1 MDGLNT
7 SSNDSSKFS
16 SGRFSLPSIIV
27 VVVEI
32 VPVEISS
39 TISVLNSSLNLSNY
53 IFIWTINS
61 TFNEFS
67 SEWFDAE
74 LMLI

>member
-39 TISVLNSSLNLSNY
+39 TISEATTVILQKNA
-53 IFIWTINS
+53 T
-61 TFNEFS
+61 
-67 SEWFDAE
+67 
-74 LMLI
+74 